1 MQLTL
6 EIEREADGCWI
17 AEVPR
22 LPGVLVLLAVLLAF
36 VLAACG
42 QKSPSSILSRT
53 CQGPQGL
60 PAGNMLLFGEM
71 HGSVEAPTLISE
83 LACALSRSQEIAV
96 GLEMPTQDQPLIDA
110 YLKSRG
116 TKAAVAALI
125 SSDFWQKG
133 RDGRSSRA
141 MLKLVEDVRTLR
153 AGGKAVDLFAFDD
166 QPGTNLERNVAIA
179 NGIRRYR
186 VAHPNVQIIALM
198 GNIHAMRSEIHI
210 DGKILTPSGS
220 LLSDLSPVSISIEY
234 PAGTIWACMP
244 VCGIQ
249 NLTSRSTAGVSPG
262 FKKGASIGGY
272 NYSFL
277 LSSITASPP
286 VAQE

>member
-1 MQLTL
+1 M
-6 EIEREADGCWI
+6 RK
-17 AEVPR
+17 
-22 LPGVLVLLAVLLAF
+22 LLAVLLAF
-36 VLAACG
+36 LLSAFG
-42 QKSPSSILSRT
+42 QKSPSSTSPRT
-53 CQGPQGL
+53 CQEPQGL
-60 PAGNMLLFGEM
+60 PGGKLLLFGEM
-71 HGSVEAPTLISE
+71 HGSVEAPGLISE
-83 LACALSRSQEIAV
+83 LACALSGTQEIAV

-116 TKAAVAALI
+116 TKADVAALT

-133 RDGRSSRA
+133 RDGRSSQA
-141 MLKLVEDVRTLR
+141 MLELVEDIRALR
-153 AGGKAVDLFAFDD
+153 ADGKTVDLFVFDD

-186 VAHPNVQIIALM
+186 VAHPSVQIIALM

-210 DGKILTPSGS
+210 DGRILTPSGS
-220 LLSDLSPVSISIEY
+220 LLGDLNPVSISIAY

-244 VCGIQ
+244 ACGIQ
-249 NLTSRSTAGVSPG
+249 NLTSTNPATVSPG
-262 FKKGASIGGY
+262 FKEGASLGGY

-286 VAQE
+286 AVRE